1 MTKLFQ
7 AHQMKRATRNGEIST
22 DKLTSENF
30 ALIALECY
38 HHSIKENLWKK
49 NQKPSS
55 LDNSMVKVDDILDG
69 TDNVLGKAVEL
80 TLKKLFPR
88 GTGIANALESNTFDK
103 SSYIDFETLDYLST
117 EKYCRSPEFLNKFK
131 KQYGVSYPEFR
142 RQLLEEIRKTPLY
155 NQLRFKEMKH
165 TPTIGPA
172 KKSI

>member
-38 HHSIKENLWKK
+38 HHSLKENPQNKGQQL
-49 NQKPSS
+49 SGS
-55 LDNSMVKVDDILDG
+55 DHLLS
-69 TDNVLGKAVEL
+69 KAVEE
-80 TLKKLFPR
+80 TLKKMLPR
-88 GTGIANALESNTFDK
+88 TMGIANAMKPNTIDK
-103 SSYIDFETLDYLST
+103 SSYIDFDTLNYLST
-117 EKYCRSPEFLNKFK
+117 EKYCKSPEFQKRFD
-131 KQYGVSYPEFR
+131 KQYGISYPEFR

-172 KKSI
+172 KKSF